1 MCKFKS
7 AREQLISVRIE
18 VCLSNEK
25 RRLGKS
31 ESHWPRLTILLAK
44 YSARASALHCN
55 GSPKPNA
62 PGYVPRY
69 DPRGHFVKNFIRHW
83 QKRALLEL
91 ICRYNIVRTLML
103 IILQSL
109 LSHPEKVLTRSGLTA
124 KSNFEY
130 RSVFVTVFQCL
141 LEARSFIQ
149 LSISACS

>member
-1 MCKFKS
+1 MSVLVVLFQKEMCKFKS

-18 VCLSNEK
+18 VCLSNGK

-31 ESHWPRLTILLAK
+31 ESHWPRLTILLAE

-83 QKRALLEL
+83 
-91 ICRYNIVRTLML
+91 
-103 IILQSL
+103 
-109 LSHPEKVLTRSGLTA
+109 PEKGPFGANLKVQHCSYTDVNQTPESAQPPGEGA
-124 KSNFEY
+124 D
-130 RSVFVTVFQCL
+130 SVRIDGKVEF
-141 LEARSFIQ
+141 
-149 LSISACS
+149 